1 MTRFIKWVFIL
12 TVCSIAR
19 SETGID
25 SISPITQFYPQ
36 PIGLLYPGFNV
47 AAGVNPAAIPSSGNG
62 TAIQAGFSPAPS
74 GGEAHRLFGSVAH
87 KTSNF
92 GFGAGY
98 QGELLN
104 GTLVHNAFVG
114 LGANFGKFN
123 VGLGLRDYNLRTGIS
138 PAVDVGLT
146 IELKIIDFGVVF
158 YSLETSPRIG
168 VGIGTRS
175 GSSFNLE
182 ANILL
187 PPLNNLGSSYLATV
201 SAQFAIQR
209 ITAYLRTTYDTGFRT
224 LSHSVGLGG
233 WVMKQAHLGAQY
245 STPNRIESA
254 LTVTF

>member
-1 MTRFIKWVFIL
+1 MTRVSKWAFL
-12 TVCSIAR
+12 LMVCSVAHT
-19 SETGID
+19 ETGIN
-25 SISPITQFYPQ
+25 SVSPITQFFPQ
-36 PIGLLYPGFNV
+36 PVGLVYPGFNV
-47 AAGVNPAAIPSSGNG
+47 AAGVNPAAIPSSGSG

-74 GGEAHRLFGSVAH
+74 AGEAHRLFGSVAH

-92 GFGAGY
+92 GYGAGY
-98 QGELLN
+98 QGELQN

-114 LGANFGKFN
+114 VGANFGKFN
-123 VGLGLRDYNLRTGIS
+123 VGLGLRDYNLSAGFS

-146 IELKIIDFGVVF
+146 IELKIIDFGLVF
-158 YSLETSPRIG
+158 YHLETSPRIG

-182 ANILL
+182 ANLLL

-209 ITAYLRTTYDTGFRT
+209 ITAYLRTTYDTGFRS
-224 LSHSVGLGG
+224 LSHSIGLGG
-233 WVMKQAHLGAQY
+233 WVTKQAHLGAQY

-254 LTVTF
+254 LTVSF